1 MRGKGQVSFGEQ
13 VRLGYSDSPGFWSTY
28 QYFDLRG
35 DNARIHIGSQVILN
49 NNTSLTADNAS
60 ITIGDRT
67 VAGLDLT
74 IMPSDGHG
82 VDPERRHNEN
92 YPCCSVQI
100 GENVFIGDH
109 VIILKG
115 VTIGRDCVIGAGS
128 VVTKSIPERVVAAGN
143 PCRIIRTFN

>member
-1 MRGKGQVSFGEQ
+1 
-13 VRLGYSDSPGFWSTY
+13 
-28 QYFDLRG
+28 LRG

-67 VAGLDLT
+67 VAGVDLT
-74 IMPSDGHG
+74 IMTSDGHG

-92 YPCCSVQI
+92 YPYCSVQI